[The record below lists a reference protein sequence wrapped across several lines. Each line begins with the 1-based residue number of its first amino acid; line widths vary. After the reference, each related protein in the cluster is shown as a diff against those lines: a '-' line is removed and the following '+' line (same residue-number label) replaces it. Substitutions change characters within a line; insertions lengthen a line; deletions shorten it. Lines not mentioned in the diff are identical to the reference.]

1 MGRAPIGVQIDVVL
15 ALVREIT
22 VSEADHSLAK
32 VWGSS
37 ATWDVGAAEQLVL
50 AVHGAGPECAPYF
63 LRPREDE
70 KPNRLSKWRDLMG
83 QLAEDVSDA
92 FARRD
97 VLPDLTDIGHANR
110 RAKDLATIRGQV
122 FRLKSKLEKLSLDEG
137 GDPDLLERI
146 DQKGRADYPDA
157 IAFLSNLLSAVEG
170 LQKDIGDRP
179 LLGDVHTTAQSIL
192 IQSLA
197 RAYGKF
203 FGRNPSDGLVRE
215 FSNYHGPFPAFV
227 RKAYELSG
235 DPKSASTLTVALQR
249 HFPG

>member
-1 MGRAPIGVQIDVVL
+1 MSAF
-15 ALVREIT
+15 VREIT
-22 VSEADHSLAK
+22 VSKADHSLAK

-50 AVHGAGPECAPYF
+50 AVHGAGPECAPHF

-70 KPNRLSKWRDLMG
+70 KPHRLSEWRDLMG
-83 QLAEDVSDA
+83 QLAEYVSDA
-92 FARRD
+92 FTRRD
-97 VLPDLTDIGHANR
+97 VLPDLTDIGRANR
-110 RAKDLATIRGQV
+110 RAKDLATIFGQV
-122 FRLKSKLEKLSLDEG
+122 FRLKSKLEKLSLHEG

-146 DQKGRADYPDA
+146 DQKCRADYPDA
-157 IAFLSNLLSAVEG
+157 TAFLSNLLSAVEG

-179 LLGDVHTTAQSIL
+179 LLGDIHTTAQSVL

-197 RAYGKF
+197 EAYGQF
-203 FGRNPSDGLVRE
+203 FERNPSDGLVRE

>member
-1 MGRAPIGVQIDVVL
+1 MS
-15 ALVREIT
+15 ALVREFS
-22 VSEADHSLAK
+22 VSEADHSLAND
-32 VWGSS
+32 WGSS
-37 ATWDVGAAEQLVL
+37 ATWDVAAAEQLVL
-50 AVHGAGPECAPYF
+50 AVHGAGPECAPHF

-70 KPNRLSKWRDLMG
+70 MAHRLSEWLDLMG
-83 QLAEDVSDA
+83 QLAEFVSDA
-92 FARRD
+92 FTHRD
-97 VLPDLTDIGHANR
+97 VLPDLTDSGRANR
-110 RAKDLATIRGQV
+110 RAKDLATIFGQV
-122 FRLKSKLEKLSLDEG
+122 FRLKSRLEKLSLDEG

-157 IAFLSNLLSAVEG
+157 LAFLSNLLSAVEG

-179 LLGDVHTTAQSIL
+179 LLGDVHTTAQSVL

-197 RAYGKF
+197 EAYSQF
-203 FGRNPSDGLVRE
+203 FGTNPSDGLIRE
-215 FSNYHGPFPAFV
+215 FSNYHGPFPAFL